1 MSRWKIMK
9 STPRPRPAAPTS
21 ILPFPHLPLETIPM
35 LIDRPRPQSNQVLA
49 DEPQPVCMS
58 ELREPK
64 CEKGFD
70 LELALCFKD
79 TNTLVCC
86 FDNPFK
92 PGDLRCRLKGNSLL
106 KEASNCG

>member
-21 ILPFPHLPLETIPM
+21 ILPFSHLPLETTPM
-35 LIDRPRPQSNQVLA
+35 LTDRSRPESNQVLA

-70 LELALCFKD
+70 LELALSFQEI
-79 TNTLVCC
+79 NTVVCC
-86 FDNPFK
+86 FVNPFK
-92 PGDLRCRLKGNSLL
+92 PGDLRCRLKEHSHL
-106 KEASNCG
+106 KGTSNCG